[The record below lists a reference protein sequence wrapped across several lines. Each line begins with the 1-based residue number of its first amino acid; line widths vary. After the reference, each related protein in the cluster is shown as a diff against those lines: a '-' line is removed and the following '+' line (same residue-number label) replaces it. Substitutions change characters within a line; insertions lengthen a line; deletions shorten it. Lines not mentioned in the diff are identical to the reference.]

1 MEGSEE
7 DFNGDMDD
15 PREFLELLKR
25 DRKKLREAG
34 LDVDF
39 MIEELEDL
47 LQKIDDGKAHI
58 EDVKRQMVMATSK
71 SLIGD
76 EGPSPAST
84 ERLDMAA
91 KELRKEGDVEE
102 YFRRLRR
109 RSTTP
114 NADSKDT

>member
-1 MEGSEE
+1 MESSEE
-7 DFNGDMDD
+7 DCYDNTDVT
-15 PREFLELLKR
+15 RELLELLKR
-25 DRKKLREAG
+25 ERKKLTEAG

-39 MIEELEDL
+39 MIKELEDL

-58 EDVKRQMVMATSK
+58 EDIKRQMVMESSK

-84 ERLDMAA
+84 DRLDMAA
-91 KELRKEGDVEE
+91 KELRKDGDVEE
-102 YFRRLRR
+102 YYKRLRR

-114 NADSKDT
+114 DADSKYT